1 MIEVFFTD
9 KDYLVRSVY
18 SHSLGVS
25 KDRIIFEAKKL
36 FGRNIDILS
45 VVGYYNDKC
54 RAERSSY
61 KNAIS
66 TRFEP
71 GVATLRWPKNI
82 NELELIEDCNG
93 ET

>member
-18 SHSLGVS
+18 SHNLGVT

-54 RAERSSY
+54 RENRSSY

-66 TRFEP
+66 TRYEP
-71 GVATLRWPKNI
+71 GVATLMWPKRI

-93 ET
+93 ED